1 MCVVCVLPAVSVSLL
16 VRLPM
21 VCFRLL
27 FLAFLF
33 APVLLCTLL
42 FVFGL
47 CIYLFIYFLHFLDF
61 GSYVLWISALVFRI
75 CPPVSCVSVHPDK
88 SVFDISF
95 LSVNRKCHTK
105 LLLHPFLAN
114 LDICYRNGLALCHS
128 FHWRQYLSK
137 HQFDDCKF

>member
-1 MCVVCVLPAVSVSLL
+1 MCSLCAPCCLCQFVGPSPHGVFQAFVPGVPLCPSPALYSAFCFWSL
-16 VRLPM
+16 
-21 VCFRLL
+21 
-27 FLAFLF
+27 
-33 APVLLCTLL
+33 
-42 FVFGL
+42 
-47 CIYLFIYFLHFLDF
+47 YLFIYFFLHFLDF